1 MKLFSCFIFGNTT
14 FVTNDSVDICNAMNH
29 QINGKCDLNNRVL
42 LNIIVIDDKSYLSIS
57 PVFFPVPVY
66 IIIGASVFQMTV
78 VGIAPLS
85 TIKLRAVFDFFFKLL
100 VSVLLKEV

>member
-1 MKLFSCFIFGNTT
+1 MNFCSCFIFGNTT
-14 FVTNDSVDICNAMNH
+14 FVTNDSVNICNAMNH

>member
-1 MKLFSCFIFGNTT
+1 MMNLFSCFMFGNTT

-57 PVFFPVPVY
+57 PVFFQSP
-66 IIIGASVFQMTV
+66 
-78 VGIAPLS
+78 S
-85 TIKLRAVFDFFFKLL
+85 TSLL
-100 VSVLLKEV
+100 GPPCSR